1 MPSLCQ
7 AEWETSSQERE
18 AKKEAD
24 GEEASDM
31 RDGGGE
37 EKAEGETDQE
47 GDTKDE
53 GGLGGGAASP
63 SLPTPIE
70 SHSTPEGPEELE
82 VWAPQEYEAQIA
94 FLTTLVMERERHF
107 KRKKISAQEF
117 EVIDP
122 FWTHYMLQQIKK
134 NFEKTPAQQDK
145 IAEDVNQKMK
155 CGQRIDRRKGRF
167 TAMLNHNC
175 GIPRGDAR
183 GPPPTKNNTS
193 PNKGGEKIAK
203 FVLATGRYDL
213 DSLKTYIKFLE
224 EGAERRRWE
233 DEYGGWSGKR
243 KKETASRTARTKL
256 LGRRKGGQ
264 NKERQRTCFTDG
276 DSQDGRE
283 GLEEPSPVTART
295 EPSCPLVISKGVA
308 LENAMAA
315 ASAAAQRIYGC
326 VSCAST

>member
-7 AEWETSSQERE
+7 AEWETESQERE
-18 AKKEAD
+18 DDCQMVEEK
-24 GEEASDM
+24 EASDM
-31 RDGGGE
+31 GDSGGE

-145 IAEDVNQKMK
+145 IA
-155 CGQRIDRRKGRF
+155 
-167 TAMLNHNC
+167 
-175 GIPRGDAR
+175 
-183 GPPPTKNNTS
+183 
-193 PNKGGEKIAK
+193 
-203 FVLATGRYDL
+203 
-213 DSLKTYIKFLE
+213 
-224 EGAERRRWE
+224 
-233 DEYGGWSGKR
+233 
-243 KKETASRTARTKL
+243 
-256 LGRRKGGQ
+256 
-264 NKERQRTCFTDG
+264 
-276 DSQDGRE
+276 
-283 GLEEPSPVTART
+283 
-295 EPSCPLVISKGVA
+295 
-308 LENAMAA
+308 
-315 ASAAAQRIYGC
+315 
-326 VSCAST
+326 